1 MAAGDRNTAWT
12 RVREAHGRLDGTT
25 LKDLFAQD
33 ADRFDQLSF
42 EACDILMDVS
52 KQRIDADAL
61 TALIALAEASDV
73 RGRRDAMFAGE
84 AINVTEGRSVRHM
97 ALRAPKHDPQFSDV
111 AGDVHDVLDRMLGF
125 AERVRSGS
133 HAAADGETFTDVINI
148 GIGGSDLGP
157 VL

>member
-61 TALIALAEASDV
+61 TA
-73 RGRRDAMFAGE
+73 
-84 AINVTEGRSVRHM
+84 
-97 ALRAPKHDPQFSDV
+97 
-111 AGDVHDVLDRMLGF
+111 
-125 AERVRSGS
+125 
-133 HAAADGETFTDVINI
+133 
-148 GIGGSDLGP
+148 
-157 VL
+157 